1 MERFKTTMIATLILV
16 CAIGVLAYMA
26 HKGGYL
32 KTITQQETVIQGD
45 PGCPEVFYSKA
56 DVFNYQTELRRQL
69 EEDSIIASLDLE
81 TLSNIIDVVLDRD
94 GSISL
99 DALVKE
105 YKVHKQ
111 IYDAIGKDQ
120 TPPNEVTSKDQTP
133 TAIEQNSEDTPTASP
148 EEHNKDETYMM
159 IDTTING
166 KKMKVVKKV

>member
-1 MERFKTTMIATLILV
+1 MEKFKTAMIAILMLV
-16 CAIGVLAYMA
+16 TIGVLAYMA
-26 HKGGYL
+26 HKEGCFE
-32 KTITQQETVIQGD
+32 TITQQETVIQGD

-56 DVFNYQTELRRQL
+56 DVFNYQKDLRQQL

-120 TPPNEVTSKDQTP
+120 TPPNDVTSKDQTP

-159 IDTTING
+159 IDTTISG